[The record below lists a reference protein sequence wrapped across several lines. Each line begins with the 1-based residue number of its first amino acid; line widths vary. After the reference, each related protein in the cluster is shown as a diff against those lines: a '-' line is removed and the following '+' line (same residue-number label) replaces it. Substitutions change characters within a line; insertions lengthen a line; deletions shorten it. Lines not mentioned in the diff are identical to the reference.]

1 MRSLYL
7 LVFTAGLVTLGM
19 ELSASRL
26 LEPAFGNS
34 QIVWAALIG
43 LILLSL
49 AVGAWLGGWLADRFP
64 RRRELDLIL
73 SVGALGVALAPLMS
87 TPVLQLAAQGLA
99 TFTPDLLLGALLA
112 VGLLFGIPAILLGT
126 ATPWAVRLALEEKR
140 ADWEIERSGGETQ
153 ADDREPVAETASRTH
168 SPHLPSVQSP
178 NLQSP
183 NLQSPNLQSP
193 ISLSPHLSLAHL
205 GQTAGR
211 LSAVATAGSLFG
223 AFLPVLWLIPT
234 FGTRWT
240 FYLLASTLLVAV
252 SISAWRQPH
261 RWAPV
266 TALAVVLMMALLWQP
281 PGVRAAWDDG
291 KTGAIIYE
299 DESAFNYIA
308 VRQWGSERHLKLN
321 DGIGI
326 HSVYHPDALLSQG
339 IWDYFLLAPLF
350 RDWRLERRT
359 FSDSGA
365 TSASSNAPISTLQ
378 SPISNLLLI
387 GAAAGTVPGL
397 YTEIYGSIPITGVEL
412 DPQIIA
418 VGQELFDANWPNYT
432 AVAADGRRWLA
443 QQPADARFDV
453 IAIDAYRPPY
463 IPFHLTTVEFFRLVQ
478 AHLREDGVVAINVGR
493 TDANAAL
500 VEAMAAT
507 LQQVFPSVFVIDEPG
522 PPGTLA
528 NSLVVAT
535 QRPTTLTTFQE
546 NVANLPDALPSEF
559 REFAQAA
566 VRFAHPAA
574 PPATAPIFTDD
585 HAQVEQVVHA
595 LIWDFMFGK
604 SESPKS

>member
-1 MRSLYL
+1 MKSLYL

-64 RRRELDLIL
+64 RRRELDLVL
-73 SVGALGVALAPLMS
+73 TVGALGVALAPLLS
-87 TPVLQLAAQGLA
+87 TPVLRLAAQGLA
-99 TFTPDLLLGALLA
+99 AFAPDLLFGALLA

-126 ATPWAVRLALEEKR
+126 VTPWAVRLAAETSKS
-140 ADWEIERSGGETQ
+140 DWEIRRLEERARVGDKETGS
-153 ADDREPVAETASRTH
+153 ETAVIAQSLNPQ
-168 SPHLPSVQSP
+168 SPISQSP
-178 NLQSP
+178 NLSF
-183 NLQSPNLQSP
+183 S
-193 ISLSPHLSLAHL
+193 HL
-205 GQTAGR
+205 GQTTGR
-211 LSAVATAGSLFG
+211 LSAVATTGSLIG
-223 AFLPVLWLIPT
+223 AFLPVLWLIPA
-234 FGTRWT
+234 FGTRRT
-240 FYLLASTLLVAV
+240 FYLLAATLLVAA

-261 RWAPV
+261 RWAPIV
-266 TALAVVLMMALLWQP
+266 ALAAVLMMAFLLQP

-291 KTGAIIYE
+291 RKGAIIYE
-299 DESAFNYIA
+299 DESMFNYIA
-308 VRQWGSERHLKLN
+308 VRQWGNERHLKLN

-350 RDWRLERRT
+350 SDWAMERLGA
-359 FSDSGA
+359 SNVASGQTA
-365 TSASSNAPISTLQ
+365 DAHPQSPNRPVSQSPNLQ

-412 DPQIIA
+412 DPQIIT
-418 VGQELFDANWPNYT
+418 VGKELFAANWPNYT

-463 IPFHLTTVEFFRLVQ
+463 IPFHLTTVEFFQLVRT
-478 AHLREDGVVAINVGR
+478 HLREDGVVAINVGR

-507 LQQVFPSVFVIDEPG
+507 LQQVFPNVFVIDEPG

-535 QRPTTLTTFQE
+535 RRPTSLARFQE
-546 NVANLPDALPSEF
+546 NVATLPTAFPSEF
-559 REFAQAA
+559 REFAQTA
-566 VRFAHPAA
+566 VRFAHLAT
-574 PPATAPIFTDD
+574 PPAHAPIFTDD
-585 HAQVEQVVHA
+585 HSQVEQVVHA
-595 LIWDFMFGK
+595 LILDFIFGEP
-604 SESPKS
+604 ESPGG

>member
-73 SVGALGVALAPLMS
+73 TAGALGVALAPLAS
-87 TPVLQLAAQGLA
+87 TPVLRLAAQGLA
-99 TFTPDLLLGALLA
+99 AFAPDLLLGALMA

-126 ATPWAVRLALEEKR
+126 ATPWALRLA
-140 ADWEIERSGGETQ
+140 A
-153 ADDREPVAETASRTH
+153 
-168 SPHLPSVQSP
+168 
-178 NLQSP
+178 
-183 NLQSPNLQSP
+183 QSPNLQSP
-193 ISLSPHLSLAHL
+193 ISNL

-211 LSAVATAGSLFG
+211 LSAVATTGSLIG
-223 AFLPVLWLIPT
+223 AFLPVLWLIPA

-240 FYLLASTLLVAV
+240 FYLLALTLLAAV
-252 SISAWRQPH
+252 SFSAWRQPH
-261 RWAPV
+261 RWAP
-266 TALAVVLMMALLWQP
+266 LAAIGLVLAMAFLLQP

-291 KTGAIIYE
+291 RAGALLYE

-326 HSVYHPDALLSQG
+326 HSVYHPDALFSQG

-350 RDWRLERRT
+350 RDIEIGRLGDFAIERSR
-359 FSDSGA
+359 DRRVEGEK
-365 TSASSNAPISTLQ
+365 NDAPLLQSPNPSISQSPNLQ

-418 VGQELFDANWPNYT
+418 VGQQLFAANWPNYT

-463 IPFHLTTVEFFRLVQ
+463 IPFHLTTVEFFQLVA
-478 AHLREDGVVAINVGR
+478 AHLAEDGVVAINVGR

-500 VEAMAAT
+500 VEAMTAT

-522 PPGTLA
+522 PPGMLA

-535 QRPTTLTTFQE
+535 QQPTSLARFQD
-546 NVANLPDALPSEF
+546 NVARLPATLPDAF
-559 REFAQAA
+559 REFARTA
-566 VRFAHPAA
+566 VGYAR
-574 PPATAPIFTDD
+574 PATPPPSAPIFTDD
-585 HAQVEQVVHA
+585 HSQVEQVVHS
-595 LIWDFMFGK
+595 LIVDFMFGDGGAQ
-604 SESPKS
+604 

>member
-7 LVFTAGLVTLGM
+7 LVFAAGLVTLGM

-49 AVGAWLGGWLADRFP
+49 AIGAWLGGWLADRFP
-64 RRRELDLIL
+64 HRRALDLVL
-73 SVGALGVALAPLMS
+73 TAGALGVALAPLAS
-87 TPVLQLAAQGLA
+87 TPVLRLAAQGLA
-99 TFTPDLLLGALLA
+99 TFAPDLLMGALVA
-112 VGLLFGIPAILLGT
+112 VGLLLGLPAILLGT
-126 ATPWAVRLALEEKR
+126 ATPWALRLA
-140 ADWEIERSGGETQ
+140 A
-153 ADDREPVAETASRTH
+153 
-168 SPHLPSVQSP
+168 QSP

-183 NLQSPNLQSP
+183 NLPISQSP
-193 ISLSPHLSLAHL
+193 ISNL

-211 LSAVATAGSLFG
+211 LSAVATTGSLIG

-234 FGTRWT
+234 LGTRWT
-240 FYLLASTLLVAV
+240 FYLLALTLLAAV
-252 SISAWRQPH
+252 NVSAWRRPH
-261 RWAPV
+261 QLAPL
-266 TALAVVLMMALLWQP
+266 LAVGLVLAMACLLQP

-291 KTGAIIYE
+291 RTGAIIYE

-326 HSVYHPDALLSQG
+326 HSVHHPDALLSQG

-350 RDWRLERRT
+350 SNVEIAGW
-359 FSDSGA
+359 GA
-365 TSASSNAPISTLQ
+365 ATAAPKRAAPPPSQSLLSQSPNLQSPNPQ

-397 YTEIYGSIPITGVEL
+397 YTTIYGSIPITGVEL

-418 VGQELFDANWPNYT
+418 VGQRLFDANWPNYT

-443 QQPADARFDV
+443 QQPTDVRFDV

-463 IPFHLTTVEFFRLVQ
+463 IPFHLTTVEFFRLVD
-478 AHLREDGVVAINVGR
+478 AHLSEDGVVAINVGR
-493 TDANAAL
+493 TDANPAL

-507 LQQVFPSVFVIDEPG
+507 LQQVFPGIFIIDEPG
-522 PPGTLA
+522 PPGMLA

-535 QRPTTLTTFQE
+535 QRPTSLATFRE
-546 NVANLPDALPSEF
+546 NVARLPASFPVEF
-559 REFAQAA
+559 REFVQTAVQYARQAS
-566 VRFAHPAA
+566 PS
-574 PPATAPIFTDD
+574 PTAPIFTDD
-585 HAQVEQVVHA
+585 RSQIEQVVHS
-595 LIWDFMFGK
+595 LILDFMFGEPR
-604 SESPKS
+604 SAGD

>member
-73 SVGALGVALAPLMS
+73 TAGALGVALAPLAS
-87 TPVLQLAAQGLA
+87 TPVLRLAAQGLA
-99 TFTPDLLLGALLA
+99 AFAPDLLLGALFA
-112 VGLLFGIPAILLGT
+112 VSLLFGFPAILLGT
-126 ATPWAVRLALEEKR
+126 ATPWALRLA
-140 ADWEIERSGGETQ
+140 A
-153 ADDREPVAETASRTH
+153 
-168 SPHLPSVQSP
+168 QSP
-178 NLQSP
+178 NLQF
-183 NLQSPNLQSP
+183 P
-193 ISLSPHLSLAHL
+193 ISNL

-211 LSAVATAGSLFG
+211 LSAVATTGSLIG
-223 AFLPVLWLIPT
+223 AFLPVLWLIPA

-240 FYLLASTLLVAV
+240 FYLLALTLLAAV

-261 RWAPV
+261 RWAP
-266 TALAVVLMMALLWQP
+266 LAASGLVLAMAFLIQP

-291 KTGAIIYE
+291 RAGALIYE

-326 HSVYHPDALLSQG
+326 HSVDHPDALLSQG

-350 RDWRLERRT
+350 R
-359 FSDSGA
+359 
-365 TSASSNAPISTLQ
+365 Q

-418 VGQELFDANWPNYT
+418 VGQQLFDANWPNYT

-443 QQPADARFDV
+443 QQPAGARFDV

-463 IPFHLTTVEFFRLVQ
+463 IPFHLTTVEFFQLVA
-478 AHLREDGVVAINVGR
+478 AHLSDDGVVAINVGR

-500 VEAMAAT
+500 VEAMTAT
-507 LQQVFPSVFVIDEPG
+507 LQQVFPSVFVLDEPG
-522 PPGTLA
+522 PPGALA

-535 QRPTTLTTFQE
+535 RQPTSLARFQD
-546 NVANLPDALPSEF
+546 NVAQLPATLPDAF
-559 REFAQAA
+559 REFTRTAA
-566 VRFAHPAA
+566 DYAR
-574 PPATAPIFTDD
+574 PATPPSSAPIFTDD
-585 HAQVEQVVHA
+585 HSQVEQVVHG
-595 LIWDFMFGK
+595 LIVDFMFGDGGAQ
-604 SESPKS
+604 

>member
-1 MRSLYL
+1 MRFLYL

-49 AVGAWLGGWLADRFP
+49 ATGAWLGGLLADRYP
-64 RRRELDLIL
+64 RRRELELTL
-73 SVGALGVALAPLMS
+73 TAGAVSVALVPLLS
-87 TPVLQLAAQGLA
+87 PPVLRLASQGLA
-99 TFTPDLLLGALLA
+99 DFAPGLLLGALLA
-112 VGLLFGIPAILLGT
+112 VCLLFAVPAVLLGV
-126 ATPWAVRLALEEKR
+126 ATPGAVRRAREEKGS
-140 ADWEIERSGGETQ
+140 EERGARGDLGQSDEH
-153 ADDREPVAETASRTH
+153 PTAA
-168 SPHLPSVQSP
+168 
-178 NLQSP
+178 
-183 NLQSPNLQSP
+183 SP
-193 ISLSPHLSLAHL
+193 IASV
-205 GQTAGR
+205 GRTAGR
-211 LSAVATAGSLFG
+211 LSATATAGSLIG
-223 AFLPVLWLIPT
+223 AFLPVLWLIPA

-240 FYLLASTLLVAV
+240 FFLLALLLLAVVTL
-252 SISAWRQPH
+252 SAWDRPH
-261 RWAPV
+261 RWAPL
-266 TALAVVLMMALLWQP
+266 ASGAVVLALAILLQP
-281 PGVRAAWDDG
+281 AGVRAAWDDG
-291 KTGAIIYE
+291 RAGALLYE

-308 VRQWGSERHLKLN
+308 VREWGSERHLKLN

-350 RDWRLERRT
+350 REDAGRGT
-359 FSDSGA
+359 
-365 TSASSNAPISTLQ
+365 TSNSQ

-397 YTEIYGSIPITGVEL
+397 YTEIYGDLPITGVEL

-418 VGQELFDANWPNYT
+418 VGERLFGANWPNYT

-463 IPFHLTTVEFFRLVQ
+463 IPFHLTTVEFFALVKE
-478 AHLREDGVVAINVGR
+478 HLAADGVVAVNVGR

-500 VEAMAAT
+500 VEALTAT
-507 LQQVFPSVFVIDEPG
+507 LQQLFPSVFVIDEPG
-522 PPGTLA
+522 PQATLA

-535 QRPTTLTTFQE
+535 MQPVTIAQIQ
-546 NVANLPDALPSEF
+546 ANFAALPATLPPAF
-559 REFAQAA
+559 TA
-566 VRFAHPAA
+566 FAHDAA
-574 PPATAPIFTDD
+574 PRVRLAEPPPDTPVFTDD
-585 HAQVEQVVHA
+585 RSQVEQIVHG
-595 LIWDFMFGK
+595 LILDFIFG
-604 SESPKS
+604 ESAPAPSG

>member
-7 LVFTAGLVTLGM
+7 LVFAAGLVTLGM

-64 RRRELDLIL
+64 HRRALDLVL
-73 SVGALGVALAPLMS
+73 TAGALGVALAPLVS
-87 TPVLQLAAQGLA
+87 TPVLRLAAQGLA
-99 TFTPDLLLGALLA
+99 SFTPDLLMGALVA
-112 VGLLFGIPAILLGT
+112 VGLLFGLPAILLGA
-126 ATPWAVRLALEEKR
+126 ATPWALRLA
-140 ADWEIERSGGETQ
+140 AY
-153 ADDREPVAETASRTH
+153 
-168 SPHLPSVQSP
+168 SPNVQSP
-178 NLQSP
+178 IFN
-183 NLQSPNLQSP
+183 
-193 ISLSPHLSLAHL
+193 L

-211 LSAVATAGSLFG
+211 LSAVATTGSLIG
-223 AFLPVLWLIPT
+223 AFLPVLWLIPA

-240 FYLLASTLLVAV
+240 FYLLALTLLAAV

-261 RWAPV
+261 GWAPLL
-266 TALAVVLMMALLWQP
+266 TAGLVLAMACFLQP

-350 RDWRLERRT
+350 GDVEMAGWR
-359 FSDSGA
+359 A
-365 TSASSNAPISTLQ
+365 APAAPKPAAAPPPQSSNL
-378 SPISNLLLI
+378 PISNLLLI

-397 YTEIYGSIPITGVEL
+397 YTAIYGSIPITGVEL

-418 VGQELFDANWPNYT
+418 AGQQLFDANWPNYT

-443 QQPADARFDV
+443 QQPADLRFDV

-463 IPFHLTTVEFFRLVQ
+463 IPFHLTTVEFFRLVD
-478 AHLREDGVVAINVGR
+478 AHLSEHGVVAINVGR
-493 TDANAAL
+493 TDVNAAL

-507 LQQVFPSVFVIDEPG
+507 MQQVFPSVFIIDEPG
-522 PPGTLA
+522 PPGMLA

-535 QRPTTLTTFQE
+535 SRPTTLARFQE
-546 NVANLPDALPSEF
+546 NVARLPASLPAEF

-566 VRFAHPAA
+566 VRYARLAA
-574 PPATAPIFTDD
+574 PSSTAPIFTDD
-585 HAQVEQVVHA
+585 RSQIEQVVHS
-595 LIWDFMFGK
+595 LIMDYMFG
-604 SESPKS
+604 EPRSPGG

>member
-7 LVFTAGLVTLGM
+7 LVFTAGMVTLGM

-73 SVGALGVALAPLMS
+73 TAGALGVALAPLLS
-87 TPVLQLAAQGLA
+87 APVLRLAAQGLA
-99 TFTPDLLLGALLA
+99 AFAPDILLGALLA
-112 VGLLFGIPAILLGT
+112 VGLLFGIPATLLGA
-126 ATPWAVRLALEEKR
+126 ATPWAVRLAAEMRKS
-140 ADWEIERSGGETQ
+140 DWEIRRLGERSSTG
-153 ADDREPVAETASRTH
+153 DRETRSETAAIA
-168 SPHLPSVQSP
+168 QSLNP
-178 NLQSP
+178 QSSIS
-183 NLQSPNLQSP
+183 QSSDRPFS
-193 ISLSPHLSLAHL
+193 HL

-211 LSAVATAGSLFG
+211 LSAVATTGSLLG

-240 FYLLASTLLVAV
+240 FYLLALTLLVAV
-252 SISAWRQPH
+252 SISAWQQPH
-261 RWAPV
+261 RWAPL
-266 TALAVVLMMALLWQP
+266 LAIVLVLVMACFLQP
-281 PGVRAAWDDG
+281 SGVRAAWDDG
-291 KTGAIIYE
+291 RTGAIIYE

-321 DGIGI
+321 DGVGI

-350 RDWRLERRT
+350 ADKEIARLGEGSEETRDWGLEIRGQE
-359 FSDSGA
+359 SA
-365 TSASSNAPISTLQ
+365 ASSPNSPPSTLHPPL
-378 SPISNLLLI
+378 SSLLLI

-418 VGQELFDANWPNYT
+418 VGQELFAANWSNYT

-443 QQPADARFDV
+443 QQPADTRFDV

-463 IPFHLTTVEFFRLVQ
+463 IPFHLTTVEFFRLVH
-478 AHLREDGVVAINVGR
+478 AHLSEDGVVAINVGR

-522 PPGTLA
+522 PPATLA

-535 QRPTTLTTFQE
+535 RQPTSLARFQE
-546 NVANLPDALPSEF
+546 NVARLPDSFPVEF
-559 REFAQAA
+559 RAFAQRAIHY
-566 VRFAHPAA
+566 AHPAM

-585 HAQVEQVVHA
+585 HSEVEQVVHG
-595 LIWDFMFGK
+595 LIMDFMFGQA
-604 SESPKS
+604 EPPER